1 MAHDAWDIE
10 SFAASLAVAESTRQA
25 YRGDVQAFRDWVGRS
40 GVDSPATV
48 DRSVVRSYLANLTT
62 RGYASRTIAR
72 RAASLRRYFGWQVR
86 TASLAV
92 DPTAG
97 ISSPSGTAR
106 LPRVLRADELHQ
118 ILDEPVVTGAERS
131 DDLRDRA
138 VVELLYG
145 SGLRVSELCGAD
157 VDSVNL
163 RAGTVTVWGKGAR
176 ERVVPL
182 SDPAAEVLGVWLDEG
197 RQRWIDGTGVRSGS
211 EAALFV
217 NRRGSRLGPRDV
229 RRVLDRRSPVP
240 THPHALRHT
249 FATHLLDGGADLRVV
264 QELLGHS
271 DLSTTQIYTHV
282 SKERL
287 RQVVELAHPRAR

>member
-1 MAHDAWDIE
+1 VAHDAWDIE

-40 GVDSPATV
+40 GVDSPAAV

-86 TASLAV
+86 TSPLAV

-118 ILDEPVVTGAERS
+118 ILDEPVAAGSERP

-145 SGLRVSELCGAD
+145 SGLRVAELCGAD
-157 VDSVNL
+157 VESVDL
-163 RAGTVTVWGKGAR
+163 RAATITV
-176 ERVVPL
+176 
-182 SDPAAEVLGVWLDEG
+182 S
-197 RQRWIDGTGVRSGS
+197 RSIAIGS
-211 EAALFV
+211 TKP
-217 NRRGSRLGPRDV
+217 S
-229 RRVLDRRSPVP
+229 
-240 THPHALRHT
+240 
-249 FATHLLDGGADLRVV
+249 
-264 QELLGHS
+264 Q
-271 DLSTTQIYTHV
+271 
-282 SKERL
+282 
-287 RQVVELAHPRAR
+287 